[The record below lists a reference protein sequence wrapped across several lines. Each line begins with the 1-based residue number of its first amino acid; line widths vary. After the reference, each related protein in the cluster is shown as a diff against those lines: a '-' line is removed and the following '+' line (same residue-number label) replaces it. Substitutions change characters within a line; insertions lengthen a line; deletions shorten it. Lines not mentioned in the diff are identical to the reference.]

1 MSENSDSFPDVTANP
16 KGVSTGVFCLGA
28 SITVEFDYD
37 FIPSLGYET
46 LYPDE
51 SKDAYDS

>member
-16 KGVSTGVFCLGA
+16 KGAKIGVFCLGTI
-28 SITVEFDYD
+28 ITVEFDCD
-37 FIPSLGYET
+37 FIPSLGDET
-46 LYPDE
+46 LDPGE